1 MKAQQAFEAG
11 FAPFSLVTFDGTDCV
26 AGWYYDH
33 SSRHGSVVMSAGMR
47 YHRADGR
54 IGVAY

>member
-1 MKAQQAFEAG
+1 MYAQQAFEAEL
-11 FAPFSLVTFDGTDCV
+11 APFSLVIFDGTDCV
-26 AGWYYDH
+26 SGWYYDH
-33 SSRHGSVVMSAGMR
+33 SQTPSRVMSAGMR